1 MLNFLKKLFGVY
13 EAPKQ
18 EAAPAAPTAPYKVE
32 VQEVA
37 PVLVAEPVAEAKPA
51 QTAPVE
57 AQKPAKKPKAAARTA
72 KPKSADAKPK
82 APRAKKAKQ

>member
-18 EAAPAAPTAPYKVE
+18 EAAPAAPYKVE
-32 VQEVA
+32 VQETA
-37 PVLVAEPVAEAKPA
+37 PVSVVEPVVEAKPE
-51 QTAPVE
+51 E
-57 AQKPAKKPKAAARTA
+57 AKKPAKKPKAAARTA
-72 KPKSADAKPK
+72 KPKAADAKPK

>member
-18 EAAPAAPTAPYKVE
+18 EAAPAASYKVE
-32 VQEVA
+32 VQEIA
-37 PVLVAEPVAEAKPA
+37 PVLVAEPVVEAKPA
-51 QTAPVE
+51 EAAPVE
-57 AQKPAKKPKAAARTA
+57 AKKPAKKPKAAARTA
-72 KPKSADAKPK
+72 KPKAAADAKPK